1 MAPQIPKPP
10 RKLHQRPNKPQP
22 IQQSKTQQ
30 QPQNPS
36 IERDWSMADFEIG
49 KPLGKG
55 KFGRVYLAREVKSKY
70 IVALKVIFK
79 EQIEKYKLHHQLR
92 REMEI
97 QMSLRHPNVL
107 RLYGWFHDEDRII
120 LILEYA
126 FRGELYKELRTLGHL
141 PEQQAATYIA
151 SLTEALAY
159 CHDKN
164 VIHRDIKPE
173 NLLLD
178 HEGRLKIADF
188 GWSVQSRNKRH
199 TMCGTLDYLAPEMV
213 ENKAHDYAVDNWTL
227 GVLCYE
233 FLYGVPPFEA
243 ESQRDTFRRIM
254 KVDLNF
260 PDAPQVSTDAKDL
273 IIRLL
278 VKDTSKRLSLQK
290 ILEHPWILK
299 NADPTRIFRK

>member
-1 MAPQIPKPP
+1 MKSQTQSPK
-10 RKLHQRPNKPQP
+10 KQ
-22 IQQSKTQQ
+22 
-30 QPQNPS
+30 
-36 IERDWSMADFEIG
+36 WSLQDFEIG

-55 KFGRVYLAREVKSKY
+55 KFGRVYLAREAKSKY

-79 EQIEKYKLHHQLR
+79 EQIEKYKIQHQLK

-97 QMSLRHPNVL
+97 QSTLRHPNIL
-107 RLYGWFHDEDRII
+107 RLYGWFHDSERIF

-126 FRGELYKELRTLGHL
+126 HGGELYRELRKRGFLS
-141 PEQQAATYIA
+141 ENKAATYIL
-151 SLTEALAY
+151 SLAQALAF
-159 CHDKN
+159 CHEKD

-188 GWSVQSRNKRH
+188 GWSVQSRAKRR

-227 GVLCYE
+227 GILCYE

-243 ESQRDTFRRIM
+243 ENQTDTFRRIM
-254 KVDLNF
+254 NVDLSF
-260 PDAPQVSTDAKDL
+260 PSTPCVSTEAKDL
-273 IIRLL
+273 ILRLL
-278 VKDTSKRLSLQK
+278 VKNSSKRLSLQK
-290 ILEHPWILK
+290 IMEHPWIVK
-299 NADPTRIFRK
+299 NADPTSICNK